1 MRQHHP
7 YDLGTAIYKAL
18 SGGRSPNTE
27 PTSFG
32 DALGYFVK
40 AAGGNVSAAARLMGV
55 PRRSLRDWLGGV
67 STPKGDRRRDV
78 ARSAQLSA
86 RRQRLTPRREAR
98 LRGLT
103 DSQGVVLVGQYNY
116 DTASG
121 IDEDRRVM
129 IGHYLDDDTVPEL
142 VDAYLSGA
150 SPADL
155 RDLFASKVND
165 PSDFYSRTMA
175 LPPTDDHGWTVNSI
189 HF

>member
-86 RRQRLTPRREAR
+86 RRQRLTPRSEAR
-98 LRGLT
+98 VRGR
-103 DSQGVVLVGQYNY
+103 DPQGMTLVGRYNY
-116 DTASG
+116 DFLDGVTEA
-121 IDEDRRVM
+121 RRCQ
-129 IGHYLDDDTVPEL
+129 IGPYLDDDTVPEL

-155 RDLFASKVND
+155 RALFASKIND

-175 LPPTDDHGWTVNSI
+175 LPPTDDHGWTVSSF